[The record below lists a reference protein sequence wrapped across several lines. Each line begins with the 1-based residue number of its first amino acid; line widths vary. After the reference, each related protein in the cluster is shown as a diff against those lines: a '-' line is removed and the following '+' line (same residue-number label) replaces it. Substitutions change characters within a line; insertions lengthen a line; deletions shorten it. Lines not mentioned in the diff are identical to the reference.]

1 MKCLTLTNSASISYT
16 MLSLPPGFKG
26 RWYHW
31 KKKNDAG
38 HRLCMRQL
46 FHALFFSKQR
56 LKMVIQVFM
65 GIEKLNHG
73 KKKYGRVN
81 NVTCIASRTQC
92 LYCPTLFKH
101 TIERRKVRLQFSWL
115 LGSCDQANSSV
126 PDQKLQGIF
135 SFRFIVNKILLQK
148 KHFISL
154 GLFGLV

>member
-1 MKCLTLTNSASISYT
+1 MSDPNKFCINIIYHAEFATWIQRKVV
-16 MLSLPPGFKG
+16 SLE
-26 RWYHW
+26 

-101 TIERRKVRLQFSWL
+101 TIERRKVRL
-115 LGSCDQANSSV
+115 
-126 PDQKLQGIF
+126 
-135 SFRFIVNKILLQK
+135 
-148 KHFISL
+148 
-154 GLFGLV
+154 